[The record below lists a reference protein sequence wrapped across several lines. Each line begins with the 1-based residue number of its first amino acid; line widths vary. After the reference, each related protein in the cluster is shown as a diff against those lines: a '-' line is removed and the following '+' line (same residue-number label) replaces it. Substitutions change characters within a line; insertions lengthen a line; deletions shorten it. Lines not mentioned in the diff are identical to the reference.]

1 MMYVVTAVHNR
12 YNITKR
18 FIEQLLEQTY
28 KEFVLVLIDDGSTD
42 NTAEMEIYTGAE
54 RCTRRINGLRRMLR
68 IMIM

>member
-42 NTAEMEIYTGAE
+42 NTAEMVKA
-54 RCTRRINGLRRMLR
+54 LMP
-68 IMIM
+68 